1 MNSAKQFIVIMIGLI
16 LVMQIPDLRS
26 QEQITVI
33 GWNAE
38 SGDANPDTVANGI
51 ARIDGCD
58 IWGMVEVLNSTWADQ
73 FERAAEN
80 GENANFK
87 HVLGTTGSN
96 SRDLM
101 QIIYDSSR
109 FELVQNFE
117 LPRINVTGT
126 VRAPLV
132 AHFRIRTSGDEFLFM
147 VNHLYRSREFRRH
160 EQARLLNLWASEQT
174 LPIIAVCDY
183 NFDWD
188 VHVGD
193 NVHDM
198 GYDEMVSH
206 GHFNWIR
213 PRNLKKTQAS
223 PRFHSV
229 LDFIFLGGN
238 TWTWRAESRILA
250 RDASDTEDDILN
262 DNDQTSDHRPV
273 RATITIQ

>member
-1 MNSAKQFIVIMIGLI
+1 MSSAKQLIIIMTGLI
-16 LVMQIPDLRS
+16 LGMYISGLRS
-26 QEQITVI
+26 QELITVI

-38 SGDANPDTVANGI
+38 SDDANPDTIANGI

-58 IWGMVEVLNSTWADQ
+58 IWGMVEVLNSTWAEQ
-73 FERAAEN
+73 FERAAEI
-80 GENANFK
+80 GENANFN
-87 HVLGTTGSN
+87 HILGTTGDN
-96 SRDLM
+96 SRDFM

-117 LPRINVTGT
+117 LHRINVTGT

-132 AHFRIRTSGDEFLFM
+132 AHFRIRTSGSEFLFM
-147 VNHLYRSREFRRH
+147 VNHLYRSRDFRRH
-160 EQARLLNLWASEQT
+160 EQARLSNLWASKQS
-174 LPIIAVCDY
+174 LPIIAVGDY

-188 VHVGD
+188 IHVGD
-193 NVHDM
+193 KVHDI

-213 PRNLKKTQAS
+213 PRELKKTQAD
-223 PRFHSV
+223 PRYHTV

-238 TWTWRAESRILA
+238 TWTWKAESKILA
-250 RDASDTEDDILN
+250 RDGSDTDDDILN

-273 RATITIQ
+273 MATITIQ